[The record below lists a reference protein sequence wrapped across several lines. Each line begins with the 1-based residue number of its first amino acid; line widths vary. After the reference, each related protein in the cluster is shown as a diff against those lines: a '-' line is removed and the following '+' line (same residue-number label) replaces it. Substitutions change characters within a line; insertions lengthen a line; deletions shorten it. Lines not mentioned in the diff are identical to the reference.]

1 MRRVAGDTDAAVVA
15 REEEETSASC
25 SRRRSWSWVST
36 KWGIE
41 IGVEEAIVLAGG
53 SRENSYM
60 TGGSFGIGDSLCT
73 LKNLRRQ

>member
-41 IGVEEAIVLAGG
+41 IGVGEAIALAG
-53 SRENSYM
+53 RFAEM
-60 TGGSFGIGDSLCT
+60 
-73 LKNLRRQ
+73 